1 MSYSSLGS
9 GATSLYNV
17 SNLSPTYGAVREW
30 STEQVSNWLRDSN
43 LSQHIDN
50 FARNHING
58 EALLQID
65 QSHIKAIGIT
75 SVGERVRLNGAIRQ
89 LQKRYAD
96 AEARSRI
103 GAQDTA
109 HPMAVTDGA
118 YDYPRVAV
126 APSPWP
132 LTLADEN
139 APKVLVS
146 TPVSDPTTPIFARTQ
161 QSPGYELRPRTAAAV
176 LGGQPAPHTTLQRPN
191 TSAGV
196 VWHAQAVPAAH
207 ARPATATAASSI
219 FPVMQS
225 TTAPPLS
232 DWNGYSPSVR
242 TAVSPTYA
250 VKQDSENATPHVSP
264 PTSAGITQHSG
275 MRPNLEEIKMRT
287 IKFIGFQGTTR
298 IVDVSDMPTAATLL
312 ARVLR
317 KFGLP
322 QGGNIYEHGAT
333 AFGGSY
339 GSMNEKAWAIALQM
353 EPRQMLNEQEI
364 ETICR
369 RPQAYDSVWHKGL
382 YLCMVSH
389 PSEVP
394 WITVNDTTDDQSVG
408 SVTTNGTTLRRASTL
423 CILSG
428 LGIERSNPS
437 ETDALEVSS
446 LTLPVE
452 ETSKTSESDATR
464 NQTKP
469 SMRRRVRNFFGQRP
483 PSELISSY
491 LPVYF
496 PKTELHLL
504 EQYARPD
511 ESSSK
516 HTSTSNLSLLSV
528 DDSAYE
534 PSLARRSSQA
544 TTRSRHSSILGE
556 SRDNASLLTVDEI
569 TKEIEDN
576 RDDSQPSRSP
586 TNSVLIIDD
595 EVPDGQFHDD
605 IQSPTTPVAQ
615 TSDVNVPSKEESV
628 AKMRWH
634 KGALIGAGSFGH
646 VFLGMNASTG
656 MLMAVK
662 QVVIPPAGS
671 NADRRRQ
678 EMLES
683 LESEIELL
691 KTLEHPNIVQYL
703 GSCSDGEYLN
713 IFLEYV
719 PGGSVAALLRNYGA
733 FEEQLV
739 QNFVRQVL
747 RGLNFL
753 HLRGIVHR
761 DIKGANILV
770 DNKGGVK
777 ISDFGISKKVEHGLL
792 LNPRSPRPSL
802 QGSVFWMAPEVVK
815 QTTHTRKADIWSVG
829 CLVVEMISG
838 THPWPTLD
846 QMQAIFRIGMNASPP
861 LPDEISE
868 DATNFL
874 SETFEKDY
882 TRRPSAA
889 QLLEHTF
896 LKSEVSI

>member
-1 MSYSSLGS
+1 MPYSSLAS
-9 GATSLYNV
+9 GATSLY
-17 SNLSPTYGAVREW
+17 SLPNLSPTYGAVREW
-30 STEQVSNWLRDSN
+30 STEQVANWLRDSN

-65 QSHIKAIGIT
+65 QSHIKAIGVT

-89 LQKRYAD
+89 LQKRCAD
-96 AEARSRI
+96 AETRTRL
-103 GAQDTA
+103 GAQDMARPMTA
-109 HPMAVTDGA
+109 PDGA
-118 YDYPRVAV
+118 YDYPRAAM

-132 LTLADEN
+132 LTLSDEN

-146 TPVSDPTTPIFARTQ
+146 TPVSDPTTPMFTRTQ
-161 QSPGYELRPRTAAAV
+161 TSPGYELRPRTAAAV
-176 LGGQPAPHTTLQRPN
+176 LGGQPAPHATLQRPN

-196 VWHAQAVPAAH
+196 VWHAQAVPAVH
-207 ARPATATAASSI
+207 ARPATATAVTGIS
-219 FPVMQS
+219 PVVQS

-232 DWNGYSPSVR
+232 DWSGYSPAMR
-242 TAVSPTYA
+242 TAISPTYA
-250 VKQDSENATPHVSP
+250 VKPDSENATPHVSP
-264 PTSAGITQHSG
+264 PTSAGITQYSG

-287 IKFIGFQGTTR
+287 IKFIGFQGMTR
-298 IVDVSDMPTAATLL
+298 IVDVSDMPTAAALL

-322 QGGNIYEHGAT
+322 QGGNIYEYGAA
-333 AFGGSY
+333 AFGGTH
-339 GSMNEKAWAIALQM
+339 GHLNETAWGVALQI
-353 EPRQMLNEQEI
+353 EPRQILNEQEL
-364 ETICR
+364 EAICR

-382 YLCMVSH
+382 YLCTISH

-394 WITVNDTTDDQSVG
+394 WITVSDVSDDQTVG

-423 CILSG
+423 SILSG
-428 LGIERSNPS
+428 LGIEGSSPS
-437 ETDALEVSS
+437 ETDALKASS
-446 LTLPVE
+446 LTPPVE
-452 ETSKTSESDATR
+452 ETSKTSEPDITR
-464 NQTKP
+464 SSTNP
-469 SMRRRVRNFFGQRP
+469 SVRRRVRNFFGQRP

-496 PKTELHLL
+496 PKTEPHLL

-528 DDSAYE
+528 DDPNE
-534 PSLARRSSQA
+534 QGLARRSSQA
-544 TTRSRHSSILGE
+544 TTKSRHSSVLGE

-576 RDDSQPSRSP
+576 RDESHSSRSP
-586 TNSVLIIDD
+586 TNSVLIIDG
-595 EVPDGQFHDD
+595 EGADGQFDGD
-605 IQSPTTPVAQ
+605 IQSPTTPIA
-615 TSDVNVPSKEESV
+615 SKSGGNVPSKEESV

-703 GSCSDGEYLN
+703 GSSSDGEYLN

-792 LNPRSPRPSL
+792 LNSRSNRPSL
-802 QGSVFWMAPEVVK
+802 QGSVYWMAPEVVK

-861 LPDEISE
+861 LPDEISKE
-868 DATNFL
+868 ATSFL

-889 QLLEHTF
+889 QLLDHTF